1 MERRDYQTNDKG
13 IKVLILSDRLIKRAR
28 ALAEDLQRTER
39 VQVVGIAEDRQQ
51 ALNIAKEHSFDYL
64 IIAGYLRT
72 ERTYGVIAELRE
84 QKMKF
89 LPVQW
94 AILDSLISGFC
105 RRYQIPLKFERTQP
119 LEEFVEFLES
129 HKKDLDLL
137 VQQEN

>member
-1 MERRDYQTNDKG
+1 MEKRD
-13 IKVLILSDRLIKRAR
+13 LSDERQGDQSPHPFRPMMKRAQ
-28 ALAEDLQRTER
+28 ALAEDLRRTER
-39 VQVVGIAEDRQQ
+39 VQVVGLAEDRQQ
-51 ALNIAKEHSFDYL
+51 ALSIAKEHSFDYL

>member
-1 MERRDYQTNDKG
+1 MENRDCQINDQG
-13 IKVLILSDRLIKRAR
+13 IKVLILSDRLMRQAQ
-28 ALAEDLQRTER
+28 ALAEGLRKTGR
-39 VQVVGIAEDRQQ
+39 VQVVGLAEDRQQ

-64 IIAGYLRT
+64 IIAGYLKA
-72 ERTYGVIAELRE
+72 ERTYGVIAELQE
-84 QKMKF
+84 LQKKF

-129 HKKDLDLL
+129 HKKDLDSPD
-137 VQQEN
+137 